1 MQKVEE
7 IEEKDKDLCLSGN
20 IDSLEEQ
27 WSATKKMEEVCFR
40 LHFSCFFYNFFFFLT
55 SSCWTNYCERD
66 RVILRDIS
74 AMREHSDG
82 RLHTYVLHGYP
93 IATAWISSY
102 YHIYVTCVFEPCRLT
117 ELYLQ
122 FDQEIMKFTNF
133 LYAIA
138 SQRRTPPSSSNE
150 VKQ

>member
-102 YHIYVTCVFEPCRLT
+102 YHIMHVFDHCRLT
-117 ELYLQ
+117 ELYKQ